1 VCANC
6 RDNGMGRVV
15 ERIASAKSLLVV
27 THSRPDGD
35 GLGSM
40 LALTLA
46 AETAGKTAA
55 MLLGDAI
62 PQRYQFLFADRQPAG
77 KERFAELADCC
88 EVVVILDTS
97 VAQQLDGLAGQLS
110 ARRGKL
116 VVVDHHATG
125 GRIADVQW
133 IDPTASAV
141 GVMVAELI
149 DALGWTLSPPTAE
162 ALLTA
167 ITSDTGWFQFANT
180 DARCLRAAAR
190 MLDCGLRA
198 DHLYRR
204 LFQSD
209 RPERLRLAARMLA
222 SLELRCGGRLAV
234 MSLAAGDFAVCGAR
248 LDETE
253 NLVNEALRIGGV
265 EVAVL
270 VVENPGFIRAS
281 LRSRD
286 AVDVARLAQRLGGGG
301 HARAAGVRLTDS
313 LEAARTRVVAAVER
327 ELSGGGTAESRQ

>member
-1 VCANC
+1 MCENC
-6 RDNGMGRVV
+6 CDNGMGRIV
-15 ERIASAKSLLVV
+15 ERLRKAGSLLVV

-46 AETAGKTAA
+46 AEAAGKTVS
-55 MLLGDAI
+55 MFLGDAI
-62 PQRYQFLFADRQPAG
+62 PARYQFLFAGRQPAG
-77 KERFAELADCC
+77 KERFAELADSCD
-88 EVVVILDTS
+88 VVVILDTS
-97 VAQQLDGLAGQLS
+97 VVQQLDGLEGSLA

-125 GRIADVQW
+125 GRIADIQW
-133 IDPTASAV
+133 IDPTAAAV

-149 DALGWTLSPPTAE
+149 DALGWTLEPPTAQ

-190 MLDCGLRA
+190 LLDCGLRA
-198 DHLYRR
+198 DHLYRQ

-209 RPERLRLAARMLA
+209 RPERIRLAARVLA

-234 MSLAAGDFAVCGAR
+234 MSLAEGDFTASGAR

-301 HARAAGVRLTDS
+301 HARAAGVKLADS
-313 LEAARTRVVAAVER
+313 LEAARTRVIAEVER
-327 ELSGGGTAESRQ
+327 ELSGERTAGSQ